1 MDLIKVIS
9 EVDTSKLENSDFW
22 AILVAI
28 FGEQANK
35 RYFFHGHRVG
45 PLLKDVELILR
56 QVHRNKKLE
65 EQVDS
70 DTWDAMGKVL
80 RFLVQKSL
88 NSVENEIEKNKERLK
103 FTLSD

>member
-9 EVDTSKLENSDFW
+9 EVESSKLENSDFW

-35 RYFFHGHRVG
+35 RKFFHGHRVG
-45 PLLKDVELILR
+45 PLLEDVELILR
-56 QVHRNKKLE
+56 QISRIEKVE

-70 DTWDAMGKVL
+70 ETWDQMGKVL
-80 RFLVQKSL
+80 RFLV
-88 NSVENEIEKNKERLK
+88 
-103 FTLSD
+103 